1 MMGKVREFGSVKR
14 LIVKLGSSTVM
25 RLDMESFISGL
36 AKLRHKGVE
45 IVLVSSGAVAAGM
58 KTMGDKERPDSI
70 SRLQAL
76 AAIGQTRLVGHY
88 QDLLNKHGLHGA
100 QVLLTHES
108 LSTRSHF
115 LNIRDTLRE
124 LLSMGL
130 IPIVNENDTVATEE
144 LRFGDNDRLA
154 AALGTVIDADLVIL
168 LSDVD
173 ALYDNDPNTDPNA
186 QRIGEMSFE
195 HPILATISS
204 ESSSGFGTG
213 GMASKVAAARLS
225 CDSGIGLV
233 VAQGE
238 RPNIL
243 QDILSGDDV
252 GTYFIPRKVKPGR
265 RRQWIGSLSKLNGC
279 IVVDAGAERAL
290 NHDGSSLLAV
300 GVTKVT
306 GEFRRGDTVQVLNE
320 EGLEIARGL
329 IRYDTES
336 LRLVQGLSTKKACE
350 KLRVRSI
357 DPVIHRNDLL
367 LTLSN

>member
-1 MMGKVREFGSVKR
+1 MQGTPRELGAVKR

-25 RLDMESFISGL
+25 RLNMETFIAEL
-36 AKLRHKGVE
+36 AKLRQQGVE

-58 KTMGDKERPDSI
+58 KTIGDDERPDSI

-76 AAIGQTRLVGHY
+76 AAIGQARLVGYY
-88 QDLLNKHGLHGA
+88 QDVLSKHGLHGA

-108 LSTRSHF
+108 LATRSHF

-130 IPIVNENDTVATEE
+130 VPIVNENDTVATEE

-173 ALYDNDPNTDPNA
+173 ALYDADPNTHKNA
-186 QRIGEMSFE
+186 QRIGEISFE

-233 VAQGE
+233 VARGE
-238 RPNIL
+238 TPHIVE
-243 QDILSGDDV
+243 DILAGKDV
-252 GTYFIPRKVKPGR
+252 GAYFMPLKAKPGR
-265 RRQWIGSLSKLNGC
+265 RRQWIASLSKLHGSV
-279 IVVDAGAERAL
+279 VVDKGAENAL
-290 NHDGSSLLAV
+290 CNEGSSLLAV
-300 GVTKVT
+300 GVVDLS
-306 GEFRRGDTVQVLNE
+306 GDFRRGDTVRVLSE
-320 EGLEIARGL
+320 EGIEIGRGL
-329 IRYDTES
+329 IRYDSEG
-336 LRLVQGLSTKKACE
+336 LRTVQGLSTKKACE
-350 KLRVRSI
+350 KLRVRAI
-357 DPVIHRNDLL
+357 DPVIHRNDLS
-367 LTLSN
+367 LTVSK